1 MVVTCE
7 SPTCGLPAN
16 YHCAKCKSKKLHFG
30 RYCSSIC
37 QAACF
42 ESHKV
47 FHKICG
53 NDMNTSIAWTIAIAL
68 YDSMRR
74 NPQSVPL
81 LDIENSLLVHLL
93 GCRNFPEMEEPLQQ
107 FSTLH
112 SILKRSLFPNLQ
124 SLRVVISGIELSP
137 EPPQE
142 NAIVSISSHQVRAE
156 DILRDVDFSHGIAVI
171 LQPGLDPHLLS
182 WETAIQTLVENN
194 AFTITSGYSHGGSRL
209 TSDAVFDER
218 ILDTYFCANIIV
230 PSTSNYAGYG
240 PSVRKNGFY
249 LSFRGRKT
257 TEDGGEVVAVSRER
271 LIRENQVAFLKDLDY
286 ITATFEGNMVC
297 SDRCKRVLLAMEVD
311 RCPFPAGATTKDVN
325 NFVMYSNY

>member
-1 MVVTCE
+1 M
-7 SPTCGLPAN
+7 S
-16 YHCAKCKSKKLHFG
+16 
-30 RYCSSIC
+30 
-37 QAACF
+37 
-42 ESHKV
+42 
-47 FHKICG
+47 
-53 NDMNTSIAWTIAIAL
+53 TSIAWTIAIAL
-68 YDSMRR
+68 YDAMRR
-74 NPQSVPL
+74 NPLSVPQ

-93 GCRNFPEMEEPLQQ
+93 GCKNFPEMEEPLQQ

-112 SILKRSLFPNLQ
+112 SILRRSLFPNLQ

-156 DILRDVDFSHGIAVI
+156 DILRGVDFSHGIAVI
-171 LQPGLDPHLLS
+171 LQPGLDPFLLS
-182 WETAIQTLVENN
+182 WETAIQTLVEKN
-194 AFTITSGYSHGGSRL
+194 AFTITSGYSRGGSRL

-230 PSTSNYAGYG
+230 PSTSNYAGYCYG
-240 PSVRKNGFY
+240 PSDRKNGFY

-257 TEDGGEVVAVSRER
+257 TEDGTGEVVAISRER

-286 ITATFEGNMVC
+286 ITATFEGNMEC
-297 SDRCKRVLLAMEVD
+297 SDRCKRILLAMEVD
-311 RCPFPAGATTKDVN
+311 RCPFSAGATSTDID